1 MLYIPLIIGNQSEYI
16 HCDIQSNNMFADY
29 TFEDKDNQDP
39 NHNTIHADLS
49 EEGFSCLLVV

>member
-1 MLYIPLIIGNQSEYI
+1 MCFLEGFKEYI
-16 HCDIQSNNMFADY
+16 HCDIQRNNMFADY
-29 TFEDKDNQDP
+29 TFEDKDNLDP